1 MAKIK
6 YIIKDPSFKYFMI
19 GLVLFVAI
27 TSGGIITIKKLVTKN
42 APQEDVAVVDKSSK
56 PSKPDNVVTID
67 NSPKSSP
74 KPAET
79 APSTGSETSAP
90 NTTPAEISRTGG
102 NGLATA
108 VGLSVVA
115 YVAVLILQK
124 R

>member
-42 APQEDVAVVDKSSK
+42 TPQEDVAVVNKSSK
-56 PSKPDNVVTID
+56 SDNVVTID
-67 NSPKSSP
+67 NSPKPSP

-79 APSTGSETSAP
+79 TPPAGSEASAP
-90 NTTPAEISRTGG
+90 TTTTPAEISRTGG

>member
-27 TSGGIITIKKLVTKN
+27 TSGGIITIKKLVIKN
-42 APQEDVAVVDKSSK
+42 TPQEDVAVMDK

-67 NSPKSSP
+67 NSPKPSS

-90 NTTPAEISRTGG
+90 NTTTPAEISRTGG

>member
-27 TSGGIITIKKLVTKN
+27 TSGGIIAIKKLVTKN
-42 APQEDVAVVDKSSK
+42 APQEDVAVVDK

-67 NSPKSSP
+67 NSPK
-74 KPAET
+74 PAET
-79 APSTGSETSAP
+79 TPPAGSEASTP
-90 NTTPAEISRTGG
+90 NANTTTPAEISRTGG

>member
-42 APQEDVAVVDKSSK
+42 APQEDVAVVDK

-67 NSPKSSP
+67 NSPKPSP

-79 APSTGSETSAP
+79 TPPAGSEASTSTT
-90 NTTPAEISRTGG
+90 TTPAEISRTGG

-108 VGLSVVA
+108 VGLSVA
-115 YVAVLILQK
+115 TYVAVLILQK

>member
-6 YIIKDPSFKYFMI
+6 YILKDPSFKYFMI

-27 TSGGIITIKKLVTKN
+27 TSGGIITIKKLVIKN
-42 APQEDVAVVDKSSK
+42 APQEDVAVMDK

-67 NSPKSSP
+67 NSPKPSP

>member
-56 PSKPDNVVTID
+56 PDNVVTID
-67 NSPKSSP
+67 NSPKPSP

-79 APSTGSETSAP
+79 TPPASSETSAP
-90 NTTPAEISRTGG
+90 NANTTTPAEISRTGG